1 MRKIK
6 IISLAV
12 LAFFIFSFL
21 VLWILFAIR
30 NIETLKMDAAARK
43 DAPGRFI
50 SLGGGVTHYD
60 MAGVDTGK
68 TVVLV
73 HGFSVPYYIWDNIF
87 DSLVQHGFHVIRYDE
102 FGRGYSD
109 RPDVD
114 YLPAL
119 YTEQLYDLISSLKVK
134 MPVTLMGVS
143 FGGAVI
149 TDFAIHHPGLVD
161 KLVLVDPVY
170 DFDRSGFSE
179 LIADFVLA
187 GQHEERAKGQLDDF
201 KYPQHFPG
209 WVDKYKVQMRYKGFR
224 HALISTGFNFTGETI
239 KGNYKALD
247 SLKKNILLVWGRD
260 DKTVPFALSDSLRK
274 ILHVQFFPVDD
285 AAHLPYLEQPSIVS
299 AKLISFLNE

>member
-1 MRKIK
+1 MRKFK

-12 LAFFIFSFL
+12 LFFFMMAAL
-21 VLWILFAIR
+21 VLWILYTIR
-30 NIETLKMDAAARK
+30 NIETLKMDAASRK
-43 DAPGRFI
+43 DAPGKFI
-50 SLGGGVTHYD
+50 SLDGGVTHYD
-60 MAGVDTGK
+60 MGGADTGK

-87 DSLVQHGFHVIRYDE
+87 DSLVQHGFHVVRYDE

-109 RPDVD
+109 RPPVD

-119 YTEQLYDLISSLKVK
+119 YTGQLYDLIGSLRLKT
-134 MPVTLMGVS
+134 PVTLIGVS

-149 TDFAIHHPGLVD
+149 TDFTIHHPELVD

-170 DFDRSGFSE
+170 HFEKSGFSE
-179 LIADFVLA
+179 LVADFVLA

-209 WVDKYKVQMRYKGFR
+209 WVDKYKFQMRYKGFR
-224 HALISTGFNFTGETI
+224 HALISTNFNFTGKTI
-239 KGNYKALD
+239 HGNYKALD
-247 SLKKNILLVWGRD
+247 SLKKNILLIWGRD
-260 DKTVPFALSDSLRK
+260 DKTVPFVFSDSLRK

-285 AAHLPYLEQPSIVS
+285 AAHLPYLEQPAIVS
-299 AKLISFLNE
+299 ARMISFLNE